1 MGARLA
7 CCTSVAGFNLGNV
20 ADLMAGSTDYE
31 GRLAQEAEFARDAIT
46 AI

>member
-1 MGARLA
+1 MWARLA
-7 CCTSVAGFNLGNV
+7 CCTSVAGFNLANA

-31 GRLAQEAEFARDAIT
+31 ARLPQEAEFGRDAIT

>member
-1 MGARLA
+1 LA
-7 CCTSVAGFNLGNV
+7 CCTSAAGFSLANV

-31 GRLAQEAEFARDAIT
+31 GRLAQDAEFGRDAIT